1 MSYGFIKENSI
12 QAKDVDSLNRKVIS
26 INYGTPNTGDDID
39 GGNVFKLK
47 RTTLTDVAGSNSKPL
62 TGIDNNELWQVVKPA
77 TADGLSEMWMAYNPE
92 VSAVSVNGK
101 LFTNL
106 TVDIRD
112 YTNTAMRPFDA
123 FKPCKGDL
131 IAVAKDGVTDYT
143 TGTSTH
149 LIAKNAQYKLAG
161 ASSLSANTFGMKV
174 LEEVQV
180 EFPQSGVGNELV
192 TLILCEVVAE

>member
-1 MSYGFIKENSI
+1 MSYGFIREDSI

-39 GGNVFKLK
+39 GGNVFKLT
-47 RTTLTDVAGSNSKPL
+47 RTKLSDVAGVASAPL

-92 VSAVSVNGK
+92 VKAVTINGK
-101 LFTNL
+101 EYTNL
-106 TVDIRD
+106 SLDIRD
-112 YTNTAMRPFDA
+112 YTNNAMRPFDA

-131 IAVAKDGVTDYT
+131 IAVAKYGVTDYT

-174 LEEVQV
+174 IDEVDV
-180 EFPQSGVGNELV
+180 EFPSSSVGHELV